1 MITSQWTSSRNFM
14 KEEWSSLV
22 IGVFDRKWKLQLKWV
37 HQFLQERLGDK
48 WRIEYRDVLKTKV
61 KRRQVKMKQR
71 KQRN

>member
-1 MITSQWTSSRNFM
+1 MITSQWTSSRNLM
-14 KEEWSSLV
+14 REEWSSLV
-22 IGVFDRKWKLQLKWV
+22 TEVFDRKWKLQLKWV

-61 KRRQVKMKQR
+61 KMKQR